1 MGTIHQLRWDRPRT
15 RPAADIQPR
24 RALRPADLLLLFG
37 ILFIAAAIGAKAY
50 WREGAPPRVA
60 LSVQVIDGDSL
71 RNGSEQIRLVGIDAP
86 ELRQTCRDVQ
96 GREWSCG
103 RAAKARLA
111 ELVAQGD
118 VACSPRGRDRYG
130 RTLAVCSAHNVPDLG
145 EVMVREGYAVNYAID
160 YGGYPA
166 AEREAQSARS
176 GVWQGDFER
185 SKDWRKR
192 HPRTG

>member
-1 MGTIHQLRWDRPRT
+1 MGTIHQLRWDPPRT

-37 ILFIAAAIGAKAY
+37 ILFIAAAIGAKAF

-71 RNGSEQIRLVGIDAP
+71 RNGNEQIRLVGIDAP
-86 ELRQTCRDVQ
+86 ELRQTCRDLQ

-111 ELVAQGD
+111 ELVA
-118 VACSPRGRDRYG
+118 
-130 RTLAVCSAHNVPDLG
+130 
-145 EVMVREGYAVNYAID
+145 
-160 YGGYPA
+160 
-166 AEREAQSARS
+166 
-176 GVWQGDFER
+176 
-185 SKDWRKR
+185 
-192 HPRTG
+192 